1 MSSLQAAGPA
11 TIIAGFPHPVVTKI
25 IGRPTFS
32 QIQKFNKKLKA
43 NAASVPTT
51 LGGGLLGHL
60 GLLLTPA
67 EYATVTNAQF
77 MFPVNPGLGAEVPQ
91 TSTAAQTG
99 HLVRTHQALKH
110 TYDTCVNVET
120 ALKQQIIHAVENAF
134 ISALENEHTGY
145 NAVTAKQ
152 IMDHLFTTCGQISN
166 EAMEDNDKTFKKQ
179 FDIDE
184 PIENLWMRVKHCV
197 QFAEQGQAPYSAEQI
212 LRNVKRL
219 FEQKGVFE
227 IDLRE
232 FENLPIAQQT
242 YATFKD
248 RMTKAYD
255 KYQERQK
262 LTTAAG
268 GYHTAHATLMEQLD
282 NVTETTI
289 QQINNMG
296 ENTNQA
302 ITELANA
309 AQTDRTKIDTLTT
322 LVQQQQTL
330 LQKILE
336 QQPTAPVI
344 TTHWNNNKPFSF
356 YCHTHGY
363 GTNPK
368 HTSATCNRPGPNHD
382 KTATAKNTKGGNT
395 RFQRRY
401 NQNKM

>member
-1 MSSLQAAGPA
+1 M
-11 TIIAGFPHPVVTKI
+11 
-25 IGRPTFS
+25 
-32 QIQKFNKKLKA
+32 
-43 NAASVPTT
+43 
-51 LGGGLLGHL
+51 
-60 GLLLTPA
+60 
-67 EYATVTNAQF
+67 
-77 MFPVNPGLGAEVPQ
+77 
-91 TSTAAQTG
+91 
-99 HLVRTHQALKH
+99 
-110 TYDTCVNVET
+110 
-120 ALKQQIIHAVENAF
+120 
-134 ISALENEHTGY
+134 
-145 NAVTAKQ
+145 
-152 IMDHLFTTCGQISN
+152 
-166 EAMEDNDKTFKKQ
+166 
-179 FDIDE
+179 
-184 PIENLWMRVKHCV
+184 
-197 QFAEQGQAPYSAEQI
+197 
-212 LRNVKRL
+212 
-219 FEQKGVFE
+219 FE

-322 LVQQQQTL
+322 LVQQQQVL
-330 LQKILE
+330 LQRILE
-336 QQPTAPVI
+336 QQPTAPVV
-344 TTHWNNNKPFSF
+344 TTEIDKNKPFIF

-368 HTSATCNRPGPNHD
+368 HTSETCKRPGPNHD